1 MRLVLILLLSSALT
15 GCTAMLVGGGSAGGY
30 EAAKA
35 ERTASQVADDSAITT
50 RIRGKHAADPLVSEF
65 DVRVKTYEGTVTLWG
80 TVGSIRARDR
90 AEWLASETD
99 GVRAVNNQIIIE
111 DQSE

>member
-15 GCTAMLVGGGSAGGY
+15 GCTAMLVGGGSAGSY

-35 ERTASQVADDSAITT
+35 ERTASEAADDSAITT
-50 RIRGKHAADPLVSEF
+50 RIRGKHAADPLVSQF

-80 TVGSIRARDR
+80 TVSLANATARSRARM
-90 AEWLASETD
+90 LPTVPHNVTVPS
-99 GVRAVNNQIIIE
+99 
-111 DQSE
+111 